1 MKIATQV
8 IVALQKLRCYNGI
21 MTNESVRLLTNE
33 QLLADV
39 ATVAGRERETT
50 ARLIVLLSEIDS
62 RRLYLG
68 EGYSSLFTFCTQR
81 LHLSEHAAY
90 GRIEAARAARRFA
103 VILELLTAGSVT
115 LATIG
120 LLASHLTADN
130 HVRVLAAARHRSK
143 REVEQQVA
151 ALQPKPSVP
160 SSVRKLPERVAVSP
174 LVAATTDADDLERT
188 RWPASAGA
196 RVPAPTPIV
205 RRAPSVVAP
214 LAPARYKVQLTI
226 SVETHDK
233 LRRVQDLLRHALPEG
248 DPAAIF
254 DRALTLLLAALER
267 RKLAQ
272 VAQPR
277 PPTRAR
283 AGSRHVPAVVR
294 RAVWSRDG
302 GRCAFVGAQGRCTE
316 RGFLEFHHVIP
327 FARGGPASA
336 ANLQLRC
343 AAHNAYEAAI
353 DFGTL
358 TVKESSPA
366 YELGPDRGPE
376 NRPVGA
382 TLLQPVHAP
391 ERQLTAF
398 VVGHSAHVQQP
409 IKIRRRTALRQARD
423 GRGAS
428 RVRDDPP
435 PQRWDEVHVRVCGT
449 RTKERLMRGADGS
462 RDRSSARCCWRRGCP
477 RITPYGRARAALA
490 VER

>member
-1 MKIATQV
+1 MEIASQV
-8 IVALQKLRCYNGI
+8 IVAFQKLRCYNGI
-21 MTNESVRLLTNE
+21 MTNDSVRLLTNE

-50 ARLIVLLSEIDS
+50 AQLILLLSEIDS

-90 GRIEAARAARRFA
+90 GRIEAARAARRFP
-103 VILELLTAGSVT
+103 VILELLTEGSVT
-115 LATIG
+115 LTTIG

-151 ALQPKPSVP
+151 ALQPMPPVS
-160 SSVRKLPERVAVSP
+160 SSVRKLPERVTAAP
-174 LVAATTDADDLERT
+174 LVAATTDADDLEDT
-188 RWPASAGA
+188 RCPALTGA
-196 RVPAPTPIV
+196 RMRSAPTPIV

-226 SVETHDK
+226 SGETHDK
-233 LRRVQDLLRHALPEG
+233 LRRVQDLLRHAVHDG

-254 DRALTLLLAALER
+254 DRALTLLLADLER

-272 VAQPR
+272 VVQPR
-277 PPTRAR
+277 QPTRAR
-283 AGSRHVPAVVR
+283 AGSRHVPAAVR

-343 AAHNAYEAAI
+343 SAHNAYEAAI
-353 DFGTL
+353 DFGPL

-376 NRPVGA
+376 NQSVGA
-382 TLLQPVHAP
+382 YAP
-391 ERQLTAF
+391 AAC
-398 VVGHSAHVQQP
+398 S
-409 IKIRRRTALRQARD
+409 RT
-423 GRGAS
+423 
-428 RVRDDPP
+428 
-435 PQRWDEVHVRVCGT
+435 
-449 RTKERLMRGADGS
+449 
-462 RDRSSARCCWRRGCP
+462 
-477 RITPYGRARAALA
+477 
-490 VER
+490 